1 MNNTPDRPS
10 SYNPPRLPIRVRVS
24 ARGELGDGA
33 SIVATGWR
41 ILEPDEPE
49 YEQVYQ
55 EAARAYRTDGWPM
68 PYAEGEQQPDEEDT
82 DKEGTPTG

>member
-1 MNNTPDRPS
+1 MSTTPGRPS
-10 SYNPPRLPIRVRVS
+10 RDTPPRLPLRVRVS
-24 ARGELGDGA
+24 ARGDLGDGA

-41 ILEPDEPE
+41 ILDPDEPE

-68 PYAEGEQQPDEEDT
+68 PYAEGEQQPDEDDPDT
-82 DKEGTPTG
+82 RTSPTG

>member
-1 MNNTPDRPS
+1 MTAP
-10 SYNPPRLPIRVRVS
+10 YNPPRLSLRVRVS
-24 ARGELGDGA
+24 ARGEIGDGT

-55 EAARAYRTDGWPM
+55 EDKR
-68 PYAEGEQQPDEEDT
+68 AEGL
-82 DKEGTPTG
+82 G

>member
-1 MNNTPDRPS
+1 MPMNNIPNTPS

-24 ARGELGDGA
+24 ARGELGDDTL
-33 SIVATGWR
+33 IVATGWR

-55 EAARAYRTDGWPM
+55 EAARAYRTYGWPM
-68 PYAEGEQQPDEEDT
+68 PYAEGEQQPDEE
-82 DKEGTPTG
+82 GTPTG